1 MKKLKK
7 INLHHLCKTKM
18 TNFEQNVLRGG
29 AYCVTICSGSM
40 CGCFEETQD
49 TLDVSAKNINES
61 QTIVTDSV
69 RDAATNGID

>member
-18 TNFEQNVLRGG
+18 TNYEQNVLRGG
-29 AYCVTICSGSM
+29 AYCVTICSGSI

-49 TLDVSAKNINES
+49 SVEVLLKNISETQYEKIES
-61 QTIVTDSV
+61 
-69 RDAATNGID
+69 DANFENGPVS

>member
-61 QTIVTDSV
+61 QTIVTDTV

>member
-29 AYCVTICSGSM
+29 GYCITICTGSM
-40 CGCFEETQD
+40 CGCFEDTQD
-49 TLDVSAKNINES
+49 TVDVSLRNINGE
-61 QTIVTDSV
+61 QTLKIQDEINTRS
-69 RDAATNGID
+69 NN